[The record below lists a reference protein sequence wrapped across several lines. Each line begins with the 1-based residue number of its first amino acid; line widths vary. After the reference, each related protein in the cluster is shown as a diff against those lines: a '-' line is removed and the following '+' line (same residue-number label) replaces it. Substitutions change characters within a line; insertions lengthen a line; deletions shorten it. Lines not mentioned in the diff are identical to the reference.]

1 MRRSAFWLRAM
12 SSGAVTLGVIQAFGL
27 VNYNEIWFGF
37 LTFLATLLT
46 TLLLGGD
53 ASNLAMNLL

>member
-1 MRRSAFWLRAM
+1 M